1 MTKGQRSKADTNGV
15 NSTQRWLKRRGPYQ
29 SLAIVATPLAVV
41 EPAKL
46 VALAIVGKGHWLW
59 GLAIMVTAY
68 STSIFFLHRLFAIVK
83 PKLLK
88 LAWFARLWCW
98 FTRLRS
104 KVTAP
109 FVK

>member
-1 MTKGQRSKADTNGV
+1 MTKGQDAEADTNGV
-15 NSTQRWLKRRGPYQ
+15 NTTHRWLKRRGPYQ

-59 GLAIMVTAY
+59 GLSVMVAAY
-68 STSIFFLHRLFAIVK
+68 STSIFFLHRLFKIVK

-88 LAWFARLWCW
+88 LAWFARLWRW

-104 KVTAP
+104 KVTAL
-109 FVK
+109 FAK